1 MTALTRE
8 EKNILCGGLVE
19 MCRHDML
26 LSKTESLNTV
36 QIILNEDDQAN
47 QNLFKDKQP
56 SNGKINS

>member
-8 EKNILCGGLVE
+8 EKNILCGGLIE

-36 QIILNEDDQAN
+36 
-47 QNLFKDKQP
+47 
-56 SNGKINS
+56 